1 MMLVTTEL
9 TLAAGSLRR
18 ASGTV
23 RTRIDDTATT
33 RSSISLTGFAGPAA
47 DAGLDRLA
55 DLARG
60 FTQPAAVMES
70 VAGILENTAAA
81 QQALDA
87 ARQALLAMAVP
98 VPLRAVHTS
107 ALAALSMLGL
117 VLDQACAAAIDNACR
132 AEHEQDLERLA
143 FYPETPLSSI
153 HTDRLATAP
162 ASVRETVEAAD
173 GIVLEG
179 GPDGYT
185 VMVLSLIHI

>member
-1 MMLVTTEL
+1 MLVTTEL
-9 TLAAGSLRR
+9 TLAAGSLRQ

-33 RSSISLTGFAGPAA
+33 RSSIALTGFAGPAA

-60 FTQPAAVMES
+60 FTRPAAVMES

-81 QQALDA
+81 QQALDVA
-87 ARQALLAMAVP
+87 KQALLAMAVP

-107 ALAALSMLGL
+107 ALATLSMLGL

-143 FYPETPLSSI
+143 CLLYTS
-153 HTDRLATAP
+153 D
-162 ASVRETVEAAD
+162 AAD
-173 GIVLEG
+173 DCCRV
-179 GPDGYT
+179 
-185 VMVLSLIHI
+185 